1 MTFIKLPEKAGFA
14 LRHAPPAQ
22 QRAFLAVIAYWPSN
36 EGQVPKPILNSLRP
50 KSPKSWRSRVVY
62 GLTLERATKS

>member
-36 EGQVPKPILNSLRP
+36 EGQSTQAY
-50 KSPKSWRSRVVY
+50 S
-62 GLTLERATKS
+62 E